1 MQCLPQFLIF
11 KELVRD
17 IVNDVV
23 GSFPLLLRTV
33 GNEDYFGKKIEP
45 LT

>member
-11 KELVRD
+11 KELVRG
-17 IVNDVV
+17 IIKEVI

-33 GNEDYFGKKIEP
+33 GNEDYFGKKIKP